1 MASSRVAAVMP
12 LCPQCRAALGTER
25 AEDGR
30 LFRRCP
36 RCGWHDRDT
45 GGAGTPASNEILLEQ
60 ARALRSQRRR
70 KSAARTLLSLIIWAA
85 IIGGVLYALW
95 NKGII
100 K

>member
-1 MASSRVAAVMP
+1 MASSRTAAVMP

-25 AEDGR
+25 AGDGR

-36 RCGWHDRDT
+36 RCGWLDRDT
-45 GGAGTPASNEILLEQ
+45 GGAGTPASIEILREQ
-60 ARALRSQRRR
+60 TRALQSQKRR
-70 KSAARTLLSLIIWAA
+70 KSAVRTFFSLIIWAA

-95 NKGII
+95 NKGVF